1 MRRPPFWRLA
11 EQPGSAYAVRIELR
25 GANPMTKLLAL
36 GSSDLSA
43 LAYFVIVWIT
53 LEIVVNH
60 SPLRHKSLSGLMAR
74 RRREWMLVLA
84 EREVRIVDATILAGL
99 QQGAAYFGTAS
110 MLAIG
115 GCFAALGATDEALRL
130 FEDIPVIDS
139 VSRVVFELKLAGLT
153 LIFVYAF
160 FKFGWSY
167 RLFNYCSILIGAVQQ
182 PKETDSETRI
192 KQALRAG
199 EMNTIAGKHFTAGQR
214 SLFMALAYLGW
225 FAGPMVLAVTTT
237 AVAAVLI
244 RRQFFSNARRFLL
257 ED

>member
-1 MRRPPFWRLA
+1 
-11 EQPGSAYAVRIELR
+11 
-25 GANPMTKLLAL
+25 MTKLLAL
-36 GSSDLSA
+36 ELADLAA
-43 LAYFVIVWIT
+43 LGFFVVVWLA
-53 LEIVVNH
+53 LEITVNH
-60 SPLRHKSLSGLMAR
+60 SPLRYRSLSGLMAR

-84 EREVRIVDATILAGL
+84 EREIRIVDATILAGL

-130 FEDIPVIDS
+130 FEDIPVIDAI
-139 VSRVVFELKLAGLT
+139 SRVVFELKLAGLT

-167 RLFNYCSILIGAVQQ
+167 RLFNYCSIMIGAVQQ
-182 PKETDSETRI
+182 PEETDRETRV

-225 FAGPMVLAVTTT
+225 FAGPEVFAVTTI
-237 AVAAVLI
+237 AVALVVI
-244 RRQFFSNARRFLL
+244 RRQFFSNARQLL
-257 ED
+257 MRD

>member
-1 MRRPPFWRLA
+1 
-11 EQPGSAYAVRIELR
+11 
-25 GANPMTKLLAL
+25 MTKLLAL
-36 GSSDLSA
+36 ELADLAA
-43 LAYFVIVWIT
+43 LGFFVVVWLA
-53 LEIVVNH
+53 LEITVNH
-60 SPLRHKSLSGLMAR
+60 SPLRYRSLSGLMAR

-84 EREVRIVDATILAGL
+84 EREIRIVDATILAGL

-130 FEDIPVIDS
+130 FEDIPVIDAI
-139 VSRVVFELKLAGLT
+139 SRVVFELKLAGLT

-167 RLFNYCSILIGAVQQ
+167 RLFNYCSIMIGAVQQ
-182 PKETDSETRI
+182 PEETDRETRL

-225 FAGPMVLAVTTT
+225 FAGPEVFAVTTA
-237 AVAAVLI
+237 AVALVLI
-244 RRQFFSNARRFLL
+244 RRQFFSNARQLL
-257 ED
+257 MRD

>member
-1 MRRPPFWRLA
+1 
-11 EQPGSAYAVRIELR
+11 
-25 GANPMTKLLAL
+25 MTKLLAL
-36 GSSDLSA
+36 ELADLAA
-43 LAYFVIVWIT
+43 LGFFVVVWLA
-53 LEIVVNH
+53 LEITVNH
-60 SPLRHKSLSGLMAR
+60 SPLRYRSLSGLMAR

-84 EREVRIVDATILAGL
+84 EREIRIVDATILAGL

-130 FEDIPVIDS
+130 FEDIPVIDAI
-139 VSRVVFELKLAGLT
+139 SRVVFELKLAGLT

-167 RLFNYCSILIGAVQQ
+167 RLFNYCSIIIGAVQQ
-182 PKETDSETRI
+182 PEETDRETRV

-225 FAGPMVLAVTTT
+225 FAGPEVFAVTTI
-237 AVAAVLI
+237 AVALVLI
-244 RRQFFSNARRFLL
+244 RRQFFSNARQLL
-257 ED
+257 MRD

>member
-1 MRRPPFWRLA
+1 VTF
-11 EQPGSAYAVRIELR
+11 
-25 GANPMTKLLAL
+25 NTMTKLLAL
-36 GSSDLSA
+36 ELADLAA
-43 LAYFVIVWIT
+43 LGFFVVVWLA
-53 LEIVVNH
+53 LEITVNH
-60 SPLRHKSLSGLMAR
+60 SPLRYRSLSGLMAR

-84 EREVRIVDATILAGL
+84 EREIRIVDATILAGL

-130 FEDIPVIDS
+130 FEDIPVIDAI
-139 VSRVVFELKLAGLT
+139 SRVVFELKLAGLT

-167 RLFNYCSILIGAVQQ
+167 RLFNYCSIMIGAVQQ
-182 PKETDSETRI
+182 PEETDRETRL

-225 FAGPMVLAVTTT
+225 FAGPEVFAVTTA
-237 AVAAVLI
+237 AVALVLI
-244 RRQFFSNARRFLL
+244 RRQFFSNARQLL
-257 ED
+257 MRD

>member
-1 MRRPPFWRLA
+1 
-11 EQPGSAYAVRIELR
+11 
-25 GANPMTKLLAL
+25 MTKLLAL
-36 GSSDLSA
+36 ELADLAA
-43 LAYFVIVWIT
+43 LGFFVVVWLA
-53 LEIVVNH
+53 LEITVNH
-60 SPLRHKSLSGLMAR
+60 SPLRYRSLSGLMAR

-84 EREVRIVDATILAGL
+84 EREIRIVDATILAGL

-130 FEDIPVIDS
+130 FEDIPVIDAI
-139 VSRVVFELKLAGLT
+139 SRVVFELKLAGLT

-167 RLFNYCSILIGAVQQ
+167 RLFNYCSIMIGAVQQ
-182 PKETDSETRI
+182 PEETDRETRL

-225 FAGPMVLAVTTT
+225 FAGPEVFAVTTI
-237 AVAAVLI
+237 AVALVLI
-244 RRQFFSNARRFLL
+244 RRQFFSNARQLL
-257 ED
+257 MRD

>member
-1 MRRPPFWRLA
+1 
-11 EQPGSAYAVRIELR
+11 
-25 GANPMTKLLAL
+25 MTKLLAL
-36 GSSDLSA
+36 ELADLAA
-43 LAYFVIVWIT
+43 LGFFVVVWLA
-53 LEIVVNH
+53 LEITVNH
-60 SPLRHKSLSGLMAR
+60 SPLRYRSLSGLMAR

-84 EREVRIVDATILAGL
+84 EREIRIVDATILAGL

-130 FEDIPVIDS
+130 FEDIPVIDAI
-139 VSRVVFELKLAGLT
+139 SRVVFELKLAGLT

-167 RLFNYCSILIGAVQQ
+167 RLFNYCSIMIGAVQQ
-182 PKETDSETRI
+182 PEETDRETRV

-225 FAGPMVLAVTTT
+225 FAGPEVFAVTTI
-237 AVAAVLI
+237 AVALVLI
-244 RRQFFSNARRFLL
+244 RRQFFSNARQLL
-257 ED
+257 MRD

>member
-1 MRRPPFWRLA
+1 
-11 EQPGSAYAVRIELR
+11 
-25 GANPMTKLLAL
+25 MTKLLAFEIA
-36 GSSDLSA
+36 DLAA
-43 LAYFVIVWIT
+43 LVFFVIVWLA
-53 LEIVVNH
+53 LEIAVNR
-60 SPLRHKSLSGLMAR
+60 SPLRHRSLSGLMAR

-182 PKETDSETRI
+182 PKETDSETRR
-192 KQALRAG
+192 KQAHRAG
-199 EMNTIAGKHFTAGQR
+199 EMNTIAGRHFTVGQR

-225 FAGPMVLAVTTT
+225 FAGPVVFFVTTT
-237 AVAAVLI
+237 AVAVVLV
-244 RRQFFSNARRFLL
+244 RRQFFSHARQLLL
-257 ED
+257 EE

>member
-1 MRRPPFWRLA
+1 
-11 EQPGSAYAVRIELR
+11 
-25 GANPMTKLLAL
+25 MTKLLAL
-36 GSSDLSA
+36 ELADLAA
-43 LAYFVIVWIT
+43 LVFFVVVWLA
-53 LEIVVNH
+53 LEITVNH
-60 SPLRHKSLSGLMAR
+60 SPLRYRSLSGLMAR

-84 EREVRIVDATILAGL
+84 EREIRIVDATILAGL

-130 FEDIPVIDS
+130 FEDIPVIDAI
-139 VSRVVFELKLAGLT
+139 SRVVFELKLADLT

-167 RLFNYCSILIGAVQQ
+167 RLFNYCSIMIGAVQQ
-182 PKETDSETRI
+182 PEETDRETRV

-199 EMNTIAGKHFTAGQR
+199 DMNTIAGKHFTAGQR

-225 FAGPMVLAVTTT
+225 FAGPEVFAVTTV
-237 AVAAVLI
+237 AVALVLI
-244 RRQFFSNARRFLL
+244 RRQFFSNARQLL
-257 ED
+257 MRD